1 VLKTGRAT
9 RHPYASAAT
18 VYQKRYALVM
28 GPELVREAR
37 KRAGLTQ
44 AELARRVGST
54 QPAIARIEA
63 GRSQPSFDRVV
74 ELIRACDLDL
84 LVGLGPVDDADVHQA
99 RDLQYLDASQ
109 RLDVLVTTVH
119 RLTELRELV
128 DAQRAAR

>member
-1 VLKTGRAT
+1 MLKTGRAT

-18 VYQKRYALVM
+18 VYQKRYAGRM

-84 LVGLGPVDDADVHQA
+84 LVHLEAHDSSDWAQA
-99 RDLQYLDASQ
+99 RDLLQLSPDE
-109 RLDVLVTTVH
+109 RV
-119 RLTELRELV
+119 
-128 DAQRAAR
+128 AQNSAGLAFADQLRAAYREGVGA

>member
-1 VLKTGRAT
+1 
-9 RHPYASAAT
+9 
-18 VYQKRYALVM
+18 M

-44 AELARRVGST
+44 AELARRVGTS

-74 ELIRACDLDL
+74 ELLRACGFDL

-99 RDLQYLDASQ
+99 RDLAGLRPAD
-109 RLDVLVTTVH
+109 RLDVLVTTVA
-119 RLTELRELV
+119 RLQELRALV
-128 DAQRAAR
+128 DAQRGVA